1 MKKLGLV
8 ALVGRKQRR
17 KDERKQAK
25 QRKKSAGGRSDTVA
39 PAVAKRKL
47 ASESIAALDQSTKSA
62 PKKAK
67 REREKVS
74 KVVPTDPLILR
85 DAQEIAYLESK
96 LGVKKGSG
104 GRSKLAKEFEEDGL
118 GGEFINFLDS
128 LDHLVGSEQS
138 DVDSEAEAYAR
149 ERDTAVSFC

>member
-25 QRKKSAGGRSDTVA
+25 QRKSAGGRSDTVA

-74 KVVPTDPLILR
+74 KAVPTDPLILR

-138 DVDSEAEAYAR
+138 NVDSEAEAYAR